1 MTTILLNTVT
11 GKAQI
16 CVLYNVWTIRVTY
29 GWLGVHYTIYCL
41 KCGGSV
47 GDNTQGYVVNL
58 YVSSFLYGYQYS
70 ELPYLVSIICQFVK
84 LEVI

>member
-1 MTTILLNTVT
+1 MSFMTTILLNTVT

-16 CVLYNVWTIRVTY
+16 CVLYNVWSVRVTY

-58 YVSSFLYGYQYS
+58 YVSSFCMATNTVN
-70 ELPYLVSIICQFVK
+70 YLIWFQKFVN
-84 LEVI
+84 L